1 MSPPVSMVAPA
12 EAPAPAPLLLHPI
25 PGLNWDGNWPTLA
38 AALPVRGV
46 AQQLAQQ
53 SELLKCDFPGG
64 NINDS
69 GAAQFHLRVP
79 LETFCS
85 AVNVDKL
92 AMALSEHFGKTVR
105 VTTEIGSVLHTA
117 SAQAQADRAQRQLE
131 ADATIQGD
139 PFVQSLMRDFGATI
153 VAGSIRPI

>member
-12 EAPAPAPLLLHPI
+12 EAPAPALLLHPI

-53 SELLKCDFPGG
+53 SELLRCDFQPG
-64 NINDS
+64 NDS
-69 GAAQFHLRVP
+69 GGTAQFHLRVP

-85 AVNVDKL
+85 AANVDKL
-92 AMALSEHFGKTVR
+92 AMALSEHFSRTVR
-105 VTTEIGSVLHTA
+105 VTTEIGAAVHTA

-131 ADATIQGD
+131 ADATIQSD
-139 PFVQSLMRDFGATI
+139 PFVQSLMREFGATI
-153 VAGSIRPI
+153 VPGSIRPI